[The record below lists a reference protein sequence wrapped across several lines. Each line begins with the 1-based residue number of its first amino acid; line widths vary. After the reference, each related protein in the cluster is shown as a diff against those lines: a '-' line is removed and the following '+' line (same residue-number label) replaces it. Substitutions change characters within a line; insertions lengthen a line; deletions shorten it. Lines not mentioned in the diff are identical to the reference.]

1 MVTKAFTQVWKYI
14 TGVPA
19 VDMLDKQYTFVK
31 IDNNGN
37 IVTPAAGE
45 GDLVVGILYDPRK
58 ADQPAQVAAHGF
70 AFIKLGATLQ
80 AGTLVEPDDNGA
92 AVAAGTASGGKPV
105 GVLVVGGNA
114 GEIGTILLK

>member
-1 MVTKAFTQVWKYI
+1 MATKAFTQVWKYI
-14 TGVPA
+14 TGIPA

-31 IDNNGN
+31 INNESK

-45 GDLVVGILYDPRK
+45 GNLVVGVLYEPHK

-70 AFIKLGATLQ
+70 AFVKLGANLQ
-80 AGTLVEPDDNGA
+80 AGTLVEPDANGA
-92 AVAAGTASGGKPV
+92 AVAAGTESGGTPV

-114 GEIGTILLK
+114 GEIGTVLLK